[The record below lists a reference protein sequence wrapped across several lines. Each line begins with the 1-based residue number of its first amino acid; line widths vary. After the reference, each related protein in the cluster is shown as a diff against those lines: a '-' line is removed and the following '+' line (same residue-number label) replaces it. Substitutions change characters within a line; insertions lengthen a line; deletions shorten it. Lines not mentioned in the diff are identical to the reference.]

1 MSTRFFRAGAA
12 SVIYKDATTIGY
24 FKRAVPPVG
33 VWELQ
38 QGGID
43 LGESPEEALWR
54 ELKEELG
61 CEISD
66 FEYVHEMP
74 PWTIYQG
81 LDSLKDDTDNIHDR
95 LGQAHKWFFLKLK
108 PDATID
114 LSKATHQEVSE
125 CAWTTFETI
134 IESAPEYKKY
144 VYEQVHE
151 YFKQVIQVP
160 NQ

>member
-1 MSTRFFRAGAA
+1 MPTRFFRAGAA
-12 SVIYKDATTIGY
+12 SVIYKDAANIGH

-61 CEISD
+61 CEVSD
-66 FEYVHEMP
+66 FELVHEMP
-74 PWTIYQG
+74 SWTIYQG
-81 LDSLKDDTDNIHDR
+81 LDSLEDTTHDR

-108 PDATID
+108 PGSTID

-125 CAWTTFETI
+125 CAWTTFESI
-134 IESAPEYKKY
+134 IESAPEYKKA
-144 VYEQVHE
+144 VYQQVYE
-151 YFKQVIQVP
+151 YFKQITAASP
-160 NQ
+160 K

>member
-1 MSTRFFRAGAA
+1 MPTRFFRAGAA
-12 SVIYKDATTIGY
+12 SVIYKDADNVGH

-61 CEISD
+61 CEVSD
-66 FEYVHEMP
+66 FEHVYEMP
-74 PWTIYQG
+74 SWTIYQG
-81 LDSLKDDTDNIHDR
+81 LDSLEDDTHDR

-108 PDATID
+108 PGIDID
-114 LSKATHQEVSE
+114 LKKATHQEVSE
-125 CAWTTFETI
+125 YTWTNFETI
-134 IESAPEYKKY
+134 IESAPEYKKS
-144 VYEQVHE
+144 VYEQV
-151 YFKQVIQVP
+151 YGQFKQITHTTHK
-160 NQ
+160 